1 MMGCSRISFIWV
13 RMVNLLLVRYSQ
25 GSSYIK
31 LLCKKILIFFFFFF
45 CKFLCLIY
53 LMIYVCLNRT
63 NPWLELSIKFHQYS
77 VGAFHKA
84 LVELNNLWIHLVLK
98 EFNWASMS
106 KIPSSPFQM
115 ETSTRSLRGLFF
127 FVVTEEFVSSFLI
140 FSLIFFIIVDIG
152 PMYHSFDERIWFT
165 FIFSLSKRV
174 TLVPIFF
181 FFFFF
186 LVWCERL
193 LIFGNL
199 K

>member
-1 MMGCSRISFIWV
+1 
-13 RMVNLLLVRYSQ
+13 
-25 GSSYIK
+25 
-31 LLCKKILIFFFFFF
+31 
-45 CKFLCLIY
+45 
-53 LMIYVCLNRT
+53 MIYVCLNRT

-181 FFFFF
+181 FFFAIYYVSVVVIKDGINKMHSKYFNGK
-186 LVWCERL
+186 LWPYYL
-193 LIFGNL
+193 SWSNNSIFTCPSP
-199 K
+199 

>member
-31 LLCKKILIFFFFFF
+31 LLCKKILIFFFFF
-45 CKFLCLIY
+45 CKFLCLVY
-53 LMIYVCLNRT
+53 PMIYVCLNRT

-84 LVELNNLWIHLVLK
+84 LVEFNNLWIHLVLK

-115 ETSTRSLRGLFF
+115 ETWTRSLRGLFF
-127 FVVTEEFVSSFLI
+127 FCSYRGICVFFFSFLFDI
-140 FSLIFFIIVDIG
+140 FYNSGYLTHV
-152 PMYHSFDERIWFT
+152 S
-165 FIFSLSKRV
+165 
-174 TLVPIFF
+174 
-181 FFFFF
+181 
-186 LVWCERL
+186 
-193 LIFGNL
+193 
-199 K
+199 